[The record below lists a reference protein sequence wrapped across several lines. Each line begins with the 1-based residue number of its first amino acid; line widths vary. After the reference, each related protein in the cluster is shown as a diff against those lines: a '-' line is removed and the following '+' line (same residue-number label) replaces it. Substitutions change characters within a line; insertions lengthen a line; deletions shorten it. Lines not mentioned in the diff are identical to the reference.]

1 VSPVSSVILSYIIS
15 VDQLLIPR
23 AIILSVVT
31 KDDAGGRRGGER
43 CDERS
48 RSTRLGRSGGARLG
62 WEGAALG
69 RRSPCVG
76 FDGASPS
83 CGPLWASMMGS
94 HFVAVAI
101 ASRTLAMV
109 PPELEDNE
117 DQSSTEAS
125 TMFNGTMLSILMG

>member
-1 VSPVSSVILSYIIS
+1 
-15 VDQLLIPR
+15 
-23 AIILSVVT
+23 
-31 KDDAGGRRGGER
+31 
-43 CDERS
+43 
-48 RSTRLGRSGGARLG
+48 
-62 WEGAALG
+62 
-69 RRSPCVG
+69 
-76 FDGASPS
+76 
-83 CGPLWASMMGS
+83 MMAS